1 LEKRLL
7 DSGLAMQMHAQ
18 KERTMYQAKLNAD
31 FGGWLRRT
39 WNAMMRAAEVMEVSP
54 MEDLFDRVD
63 RLENEMAAL
72 KKRKAGAWADR
83 QT

>member
-1 LEKRLL
+1 
-7 DSGLAMQMHAQ
+7 MQMHAQ

-63 RLENEMAAL
+63 RLENEMAEL
-72 KKRKAGAWADR
+72 KRRKAAAGADR

>member
-1 LEKRLL
+1 
-7 DSGLAMQMHAQ
+7 MQMHAQ
-18 KERTMYQAKLNAD
+18 KEGTMYQAKLNAD
-31 FGGWLRRT
+31 IGGWLRRT

-72 KKRKAGAWADR
+72 KKRKAAAGADR
-83 QT
+83 QINEV

>member
-1 LEKRLL
+1 MKRN
-7 DSGLAMQMHAQ
+7 STQILA
-18 KERTMYQAKLNAD
+18 
-31 FGGWLRRT
+31 GGCTGPGTR
-39 WNAMMRAAEVMEVSP
+39 MRAAEVMEVSR

-72 KKRKAGAWADR
+72 MKRKAAAGADR